1 MIITNFYSPKSV
13 AQDRFVLITILPI
26 LYRQELSSSNTNK
39 KVKRMPGSARM
50 GLTLLLIGAILVGVG
65 TYVNRGAISLYG
77 LTLVIIGFS
86 TYMISS
92 IIVSKRKRN

>member
-1 MIITNFYSPKSV
+1 M
-13 AQDRFVLITILPI
+13 
-26 LYRQELSSSNTNK
+26 SSSNSSK

-50 GLTLLLIGAILVGVG
+50 GLTLLLVGAILVGVG

-77 LTLVIIGFS
+77 LILVIIGFS

-92 IIVSKRKRN
+92 IIAARRKKN

>member
-1 MIITNFYSPKSV
+1 
-13 AQDRFVLITILPI
+13 
-26 LYRQELSSSNTNK
+26 
-39 KVKRMPGSARM
+39 M

-77 LTLVIIGFS
+77 LILVIIGFS

-92 IIVSKRKRN
+92 VIVARRKKN

>member
-1 MIITNFYSPKSV
+1 
-13 AQDRFVLITILPI
+13 
-26 LYRQELSSSNTNK
+26 
-39 KVKRMPGSARM
+39 MPGSARM
-50 GLTLLLIGAILVGVG
+50 GLTLLLIGAIIVGVG

>member
-1 MIITNFYSPKSV
+1 MK
-13 AQDRFVLITILPI
+13 ITIRFARNFLQGSVRTYNLSSI
-26 LYRQELSSSNTNK
+26 CSIGGELSSNTNK

-65 TYVNRGAISLYG
+65 TYVNRGAFSLYG
-77 LTLVIIGFS
+77 LILVIIGFS

-92 IIVSKRKRN
+92 IIVARRKRK